1 LAVLFQ
7 RLNLA
12 VDVGPTAG
20 GDRAMSELEQLL
32 PSLDPETR
40 LMAHAHA
47 AGACAGAGQTQRGI
61 DHLGAIDALLADDV
75 TDVDWP
81 WSFSARVA
89 LYVQSGRWDDA
100 LRIYEQGSPEFGAG
114 LRQLARNHAITP
126 IADVALMRHDV
137 DRSRRFA
144 TEVADLSPQSTRM
157 KALALSKLDRAEGR
171 PETGIVRLETALRDA
186 PPGAQFTMYMIA
198 GLMDCHA
205 RAGATQRAVD
215 MFTDLRDAAEAVA
228 SNLSRILVDVIA
240 ARVFDDVDA
249 AREGLALV
257 IEHGHLRYE
266 PELDFHL
273 GRLGIDAERNLT
285 RAHRGWAVL
294 GAVDELD
301 AVEAAMRRHGVRV
314 PTRRGAD
321 RFALSH
327 AERRVAE
334 LVGEGL
340 TNRAIAERLAYSV
353 KTIEAY
359 LSRIYAK
366 TACANRV
373 ELTRYL
379 ATEAQPADD

>member
-1 LAVLFQ
+1 
-7 RLNLA
+7 
-12 VDVGPTAG
+12 
-20 GDRAMSELEQLL
+20 
-32 PSLDPETR
+32 
-40 LMAHAHA
+40 MAHAHA

-61 DHLGAIDALLADDV
+61 DHLGSIDALLADGV

-89 LYVQSGRWDDA
+89 LYVQRGWWDDA
-100 LRIYEQGSPEFGAG
+100 LRIYEQGSPEFGTG

-137 DRSRRFA
+137 ERSRRFA
-144 TEVADLSPQSTRM
+144 DEVAELSPQSNRM

-171 PETGIVRLETALRDA
+171 PESGVERLETALRDA

-198 GLMDCHA
+198 SLMDCHA
-205 RAGATQRAVD
+205 RAGSPQQAVD
-215 MFTDLRDAAEAVA
+215 LFTDLRDAADAVA
-228 SNLSRILVDVIA
+228 SDLSRILIDIIA
-240 ARVFDDVDA
+240 VRVFDDVDA

-257 IEHGHLRYE
+257 LDHGHLRYE
-266 PELDFHL
+266 AEFYMHL
-273 GRLGIDAERNLT
+273 GRLGIEPEANLT
-285 RAHRGWAVL
+285 RSHRGWDVL

-314 PTRRGAD
+314 PTRRGTD

-379 ATEAQPADD
+379 AAEAQPAGD